1 MSNHLQSE
9 IKQTQPFR
17 SHQQELILT
26 LLRTSALVRN
36 QIDHALNHTNLS
48 AQQYNVLRILRGAK
62 EALPTMEISNRLVE
76 PTPGITRLITKLE
89 HAGTLKR
96 KQCKNDKR
104 IFYCEITQ
112 KGLKLLTELDP
123 IIKDLN
129 DQLFKALPDA
139 QIKTLIE
146 NLNQLRQALP
156 AIAKLNGAWSDK

>member
-1 MSNHLQSE
+1 MSNNLQSE
-9 IKQTQPFR
+9 IKQSQPFR

-36 QIDHALNHTNLS
+36 QIDHALSHTSLS

-89 HAGTLKR
+89 HTGTIKR

-104 IFYCEITQ
+104 VFHCEITQ
-112 KGLKLLTELDP
+112 KGLNLLNELDP
-123 IIKDLN
+123 IINHLN
-129 DQLFKALPDA
+129 DQLFKTLPES

-146 NLNQLRQALP
+146 NLNQLRHSLFIQ
-156 AIAKLNGAWSDK
+156 S